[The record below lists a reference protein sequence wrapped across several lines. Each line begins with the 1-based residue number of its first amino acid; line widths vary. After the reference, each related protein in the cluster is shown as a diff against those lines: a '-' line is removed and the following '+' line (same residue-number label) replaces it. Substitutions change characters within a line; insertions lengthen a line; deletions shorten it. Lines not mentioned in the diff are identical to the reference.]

1 MTINDVLYFVFGGI
15 FVVLCYG
22 FIVHIMVNP
31 GRLALSSPRPAR
43 PLVYIA
49 SPYGGKHENYTRA
62 QRDMMIL
69 TETYRQYDFISPIVA
84 YGFCY
89 DNYSY
94 DDGIR
99 QCLALLARC
108 DQLWILH
115 DDGVS
120 RGVKI
125 EREFAIKHNIPIKE
139 CAENF

>member
-1 MTINDVLYFVFGGI
+1 MTDAQTWNELADEITALMLENK
-15 FVVLCYG
+15 
-22 FIVHIMVNP
+22 
-31 GRLALSSPRPAR
+31 RLRALQAKSERD
-43 PLVYIA
+43 LVYLA

-69 TETYRQYDFISPIVA
+69 TETYRQYDFISPIVS

-94 DDGIR
+94 EDGIA
-99 QCLALLARC
+99 QCLGLLSHC

-120 RGVKI
+120 KGVKI
-125 EREFAIKHNIPIKE
+125 ERKFAAEHNIPIRDYSYDTVR
-139 CAENF
+139 

>member
-1 MTINDVLYFVFGGI
+1 MTTDPKTWND
-15 FVVLCYG
+15 
-22 FIVHIMVNP
+22 
-31 GRLALSSPRPAR
+31 LARQCADLQSENAELRKKLSVPPRPAR
-43 PLVYIA
+43 PLIYIA

-69 TETYRQYDFISPIVA
+69 TETYRQYDFISPILA

-99 QCLALLARC
+99 QCLGLLAHC

-125 EREFAIKHNIPIKE
+125 EREFAEQNNIPIKE
-139 CAENF
+139 CAE

>member
-1 MTINDVLYFVFGGI
+1 MNDP
-15 FVVLCYG
+15 
-22 FIVHIMVNP
+22 HTWND
-31 GRLALSSPRPAR
+31 LARQCADLQAENAELRKKLSVPPRPAR
-43 PLVYIA
+43 PLIYIA
-49 SPYGGKHENYTRA
+49 SPYSGLHENYARA

-69 TETYRQYDFISPIVA
+69 TETYRQYDFISPIVS

-89 DNYSY
+89 DIYSY

-99 QCLALLARC
+99 QCLGLLAHC
-108 DQLWILH
+108 NQLWILH

>member
-1 MTINDVLYFVFGGI
+1 
-15 FVVLCYG
+15 
-22 FIVHIMVNP
+22 VNKKDIDAQTWNQLADEIIAL
-31 GRLALSSPRPAR
+31 RLENTRLRALQAKPERD
-43 PLVYIA
+43 LIYIA

-69 TETYRQYDFISPIVA
+69 TETYRQYDFISPIVS

-99 QCLALLARC
+99 QCLGLLAHC